1 MIGNELF
8 DELSTEDKELILNT
22 AGKID
27 LKKEIKMRK
36 HIKLKRCPF
45 CGGKAKVHKE
55 FNSIWG
61 IECKKCKLF
70 INSRMPY
77 LNKKRDLIK
86 YWNSRPSNIISV
98 KDKLPPEGRLVLVYD
113 KSGSPNIGLYSKNIY
128 SFEEKKN
135 KEGWLVGSLG
145 QILYLEENII
155 TWWTEIPE
163 APKRNK

>member
-55 FNSIWG
+55 FN
-61 IECKKCKLF
+61 
-70 INSRMPY
+70 
-77 LNKKRDLIK
+77 
-86 YWNSRPSNIISV
+86 
-98 KDKLPPEGRLVLVYD
+98 
-113 KSGSPNIGLYSKNIY
+113 
-128 SFEEKKN
+128 
-135 KEGWLVGSLG
+135 LG
-145 QILYLEENII
+145 N
-155 TWWTEIPE
+155 
-163 APKRNK
+163 